1 MLQSVRIG
9 QRSELFLIL
18 ILMAL
23 TGFVKPQTSYPVN
36 EDVIADLLVKSTL
49 EKLKTNLPEAEAITI
64 YAASGN
70 QFESWFQ
77 QILTDSCLQHNY
89 LVYSYPKKDSADAIL
104 LEISGTAV
112 EINYKSTGRKW
123 LFGSKGFQRIIAS
136 KSHLQ
141 FRNKE
146 NQVLFS
152 QEISGEYQDVIP
164 GNFLKSAEN
173 EALPFTKGTKSAD
186 PFIKRWLE
194 PVIITASTM
203 TVGYLFYTLRSE

>member
-1 MLQSVRIG
+1 MLRSVRIG
-9 QRSELFLIL
+9 QQPELFLIL
-18 ILMAL
+18 FLILL
-23 TGFVKPQTSYPVN
+23 TGFAKPQESPRSN
-36 EDVIADLLVKSTL
+36 EDVAADLLVHSTL
-49 EKLKTNLPEAEAITI
+49 EKLKTSLPDVVAITV
-64 YAASGN
+64 YAPSGN
-70 QFESWFQ
+70 NIEGWFK
-77 QILTDSCLQHNY
+77 QILTDSCLQENY
-89 LVYSYPKKDSADAIL
+89 LVYSYPKKDSADAVL

-112 EINYKSTGRKW
+112 EINYKSIGRKW
-123 LFGSKGFQRIIAS
+123 LIGSKGFQRTITS

-152 QEISGEYQDVIP
+152 QEITGEYQDVIS
-164 GNFLKSAEN
+164 GDFLKKAEN